1 MDNLETLEE
10 LEKISNNNETV
21 ESITLQAPKK
31 KKVLSQKQLDVLK
44 NAREKMAQNA
54 KEKLAKKQLEEEEIE
69 KEVQRRLNEER
80 KILENKIIKKAVS
93 IKKKEIKRRA
103 ILDEI
108 SDDETPMEKIKEIA
122 NKPIQR
128 LPPAPA
134 LPKYIYV

>member
-1 MDNLETLEE
+1 MDNLQTLEE
-10 LEKISNNNETV
+10 LEQISTNDKTV